1 MPRFE
6 RFVASPAV
14 SPCPAAAVIAE
25 AEGGTGCMC
34 RITNDLIDSHNPST
48 LAAFCFNEDGYMD
61 CPTWRADRE
70 EFWQSKT
77 IHDLL
82 NSRGDVVSGHP
93 EDRERNAGLALALDA
108 QEREAWERQQER
120 QG

>member
-1 MPRFE
+1 MPRFD
-6 RFVASPAV
+6 RFVAPRPTTP
-14 SPCPAAAVIAE
+14 PCPAAAVIAE
-25 AEGGTGCMC
+25 ASGGTGCMC
-34 RITNDLIDSHNPST
+34 RVTNDLIDSRNPST

-70 EFWQSKT
+70 ELWRSKT

-82 NSRGDVVSGHP
+82 DSRGDVVSGHP
-93 EDRERNAGLALALDA
+93 EDRERNEGLALALDA
-108 QEREAWERQQER
+108 QEREAWERQQG